1 MALSSLDEIRL
12 PQKTWNQECFHADST
27 RIISY
32 VIFPCFTVIFA
43 IQGVLRSA
51 GDTMDLLWL
60 SLSSLLSLSA
70 FPCIP
75 AGRSYGLQT
84 GRHLDDYACK
94 QRPGCMVELAVL
106 QRKPVAKNTD
116 IKDAAAGNKIPK
128 KGLV

>member
-12 PQKTWNQECFHADST
+12 PQKTWNQECFHAEST
-27 RIISY
+27 RIISS

-51 GDTMDLLWL
+51 GDTMDLLAIAFIAL
-60 SLSSLLSLSA
+60 IVIRVLL
-70 FPCIP
+70 CIP

-116 IKDAAAGNKIPK
+116 IKDATAGNKILK